1 MTLARRALGAAAVA
15 LALGI
20 LAGCASKPA
29 IDTPQQAQAQQQ
41 SLPPVK
47 PQVVPPEERSQLH
60 AQLAAGYFERGR
72 MDIAI
77 EEAND
82 ALKLDSRNAR
92 AYNVLGLVYGV
103 LGERPKAEEAFG
115 RALQIA
121 PQDSEIRQN
130 YGWYLCT
137 NGRARESIPEFEA
150 ALRNPLYRSA
160 DIALIN
166 AGKCSAAFGEVA
178 QAETYFRR
186 ALQASPGNAIAAYN
200 LALVA
205 YKAARFDEARSSMRI
220 VMQETNPPPE
230 ALFLGMCI
238 ERRKGDAQAEL
249 SYVSQLRNR
258 YPDAAETKAINT
270 GGCE

>member
-20 LAGCASKPA
+20 VAGCASKPA
-29 IDTPQQAQAQQQ
+29 IDTPQQTQAQQQ

-72 MDIAI
+72 MDVAI

-205 YKAARFDEARSSMRI
+205 YKAARFDEARNSMRI

-258 YPDAAETKAINT
+258 YPDSAETKAINT